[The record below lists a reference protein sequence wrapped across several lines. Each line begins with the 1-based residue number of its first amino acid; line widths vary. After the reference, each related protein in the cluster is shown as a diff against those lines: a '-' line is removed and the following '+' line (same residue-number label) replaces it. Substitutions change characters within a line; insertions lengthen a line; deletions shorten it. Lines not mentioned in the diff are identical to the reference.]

1 MADDYNRRK
10 EMCREIESLSRP
22 ELEELYRIL
31 RREGGE
37 YSENSNGVFFNAV
50 SLPQALFNDLQSFLQ
65 FTKTN
70 RASIEDRSSLFHT
83 LGVEPLSEKEKLT
96 MDATIE
102 DHPSLGKKT
111 IR

>member
-37 YSENSNGVFFNAV
+37 YSENSNGIFFDIALWKFIEFCKSNASELEKRKADIV
-50 SLPQALFNDLQSFLQ
+50 SMTQ
-65 FTKTN
+65 
-70 RASIEDRSSLFHT
+70 
-83 LGVEPLSEKEKLT
+83 
-96 MDATIE
+96 
-102 DHPSLGKKT
+102 
-111 IR
+111 